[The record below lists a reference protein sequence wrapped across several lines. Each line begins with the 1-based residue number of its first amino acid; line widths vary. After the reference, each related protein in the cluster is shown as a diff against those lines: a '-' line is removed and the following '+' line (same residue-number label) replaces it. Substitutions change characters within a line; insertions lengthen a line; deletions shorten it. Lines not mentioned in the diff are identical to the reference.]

1 MRNAVAALLIVPLA
15 LSAQAPQTQADDY
28 TRYELLVPGSA
39 KFRILYEVTA
49 TTAGAT
55 HYFNGIRKGSIATD
69 EFVYDR
75 ATGKPLPWDVVGL
88 TEARAGGVRGTDT
101 SQKYIRVTLA
111 RPVPADG
118 GEARV
123 LIDKTYED
131 LASYFTR
138 GDTIVF
144 TRPLG
149 IKRNSVILPKGYEL
163 ISSSFPSQ
171 VLQEPD
177 GRIGISFWNNTPSEA
192 AVTVRAR
199 PAAVSA
205 TTSAVTSRLG
215 ERARQSREIVYFLQ
229 QPETNAFDLY
239 HDYTETRAGTAVY
252 LNIVRAGSTV
262 SNPRAKNLDT
272 GEDLKWDIRGDTV
285 FFRFAPVKAGE
296 TTRIRMFETYTD
308 TARYKLVNDELIWDR
323 AFGRPFNAVVLPAGW
338 MLTNSA
344 IPATVTT
351 TSDGRTRLDFV
362 NARPD
367 EIAVLI
373 TARRRRVP
381 TTPSSAQSSSLQYR
395 SPAGVDYL
403 AQADTGPIARA
414 AAALGADPRNIDRII
429 ALGVAQS
436 GARQFREAIATFA
449 RGLEIAPDHPMLLR
463 WRGHRYLS
471 LREFDK
477 AYEDLARGY
486 RIDSTNYGILY
497 HLGIVNFVRGDFR
510 RASELFAKAQPRAP
524 DAGELAGSTDWLW
537 MALMRAGRA
546 NEARAMLARRPD
558 SLNVSNAYTRRLQLY
573 RGEIGPDVVITPA
586 DTADV
591 QAATL
596 SFGIG
601 NWYLVRGDTANARL
615 WFDRAVKTGGWPG
628 FGFILSEVELRRLR

>member
-1 MRNAVAALLIVPLA
+1 MRITVALLVLPIA
-15 LSAQAPQTQADDY
+15 LSAQNPPAQVETDAY
-28 TRYELLVPGSA
+28 TRYELLAPGSA
-39 KFRILYEVTA
+39 RFRILYEVTA
-49 TTAGAT
+49 ATPGAT

-75 ATGKPLPWDVVGL
+75 ATGKPLPWDIVGL
-88 TEARAGGVRGTDT
+88 AEARAGGVRSTDT
-101 SQKYIRVTLA
+101 SQKFIRVVLA

-131 LASYFTR
+131 AASYFTR

-149 IKRNSVILPKGYEL
+149 IKRNSVVLPKGYEL

-177 GRIGISFWNNTPSEA
+177 GRIGISFWNTTPSEA
-192 AVTVRAR
+192 AVTVRAK
-199 PAAVSA
+199 PASVPATPSA
-205 TTSAVTSRLG
+205 AANRLG
-215 ERARQSREIVYFLQ
+215 ERARQSREIVYHLQ

-252 LNIVRAGSTV
+252 LNIVRAGSKV
-262 SNPRAKNLDT
+262 SNPRARNLDT
-272 GEDLKWDIRGDTV
+272 GEELKWDIRGDTV
-285 FFRFAPVKAGE
+285 FFRFAPVKPGE

-308 TARYKLVNDELIWDR
+308 TARYKLVNDELVWDR

-351 TSDGRTRLDFV
+351 LSDGRTRLDFV

-373 TARRRRVP
+373 TARRRQAR
-381 TTPSSAQSSSLQYR
+381 SLQYR
-395 SPAGVDYL
+395 SPAGVEYL
-403 AQADTGPIARA
+403 AQADTGPVARA
-414 AAALGADPRNIDRII
+414 EAALMADPRSIDRII
-429 ALGVAQS
+429 ALGIAQS
-436 GARQFREAIATFA
+436 GARQFREAIATFT
-449 RGLEIAPDHPMLLR
+449 RGLEIAPSHPMLLR

-471 LREFDK
+471 VREFDR
-477 AYEDLARGY
+477 AYDDLARGY

-497 HLGIVNFVRGDFR
+497 HLGIVNFARGDFN
-510 RASELFAKAQPRAP
+510 RAAELFAKAQPRAP

-546 NEARAMLARRPD
+546 GEARAMLARRPD
-558 SLNVSNAYTRRLQLY
+558 SLKVSNAYTRRLQLY
-573 RGEIGPDVVITPA
+573 RGEIGPDAVITPA
-586 DTADV
+586 DSADV

-596 SFGIG
+596 AFGVG
-601 NWYLVRGDTANARL
+601 NWYLARGDAASARV
-615 WFDRAVKTGGWPG
+615 WFARAVATGGWPG
-628 FGFILSEVELRRLR
+628 FGFILSEVDLGRLK